1 MFSLVECSS
10 CPSYVKIYKKT
21 LASEDTFI
29 YFFIY
34 FIFEKFVVY
43 CLAFGIKV

>member
-21 LASEDTFI
+21 LASEDTSI
-29 YFFIY
+29 LLGKIDA
-34 FIFEKFVVY
+34 V
-43 CLAFGIKV
+43 